1 MSTYIATKLTPMLES
16 HDMQATLKF
25 YTEVLNFTCDV
36 KLDDLT
42 WLTLRK
48 DEIEIMFCSPNK
60 HHNIPKSIMSGSLY
74 INTNEVTTL
83 WKSLKDQC
91 EICYPL
97 EILTMVRGSLPFT
110 TITAIHCNS
119 GRIYSWT
126 KSHNGIGYSLFKLLI
141 LVHLHTKYI
150 WKQGLVIWAY

>member
-1 MSTYIATKLTPMLES
+1 
-16 HDMQATLKF
+16 
-25 YTEVLNFTCDV
+25 
-36 KLDDLT
+36 
-42 WLTLRK
+42 
-48 DEIEIMFCSPNK
+48 
-60 HHNIPKSIMSGSLY
+60 MSGSLY

-119 GRIYSWT
+119 

-150 WKQGLVIWAY
+150 WTRIGYLSILIL